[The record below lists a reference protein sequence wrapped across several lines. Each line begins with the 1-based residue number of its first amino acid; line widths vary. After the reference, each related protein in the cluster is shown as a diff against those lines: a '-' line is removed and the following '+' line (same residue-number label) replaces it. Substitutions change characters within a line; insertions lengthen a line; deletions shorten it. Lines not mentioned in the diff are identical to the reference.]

1 MDEQTA
7 APWWR
12 RISWISLANMVL
24 LLLGVLGFWRDRI
37 IVNEAKLEQQTVTL
51 GEIKSDVG
59 ATRDLVQKTST
70 DVEVLKSQQTN
81 TAGKVDELGR
91 RMEGLEGSQQ
101 RLTER
106 VGVLEQRTRR

>member
-7 APWWR
+7 TPWWR
-12 RISWISLANMVL
+12 RISWISLANMIL

-51 GEIKSDVG
+51 GEIKGDVS
-59 ATRDLVQKTST
+59 ATRALVQKTST
-70 DVEVLKSQQTN
+70 DVEVLKTQQSN
-81 TAGKVDELGR
+81 TQNKVDELGK
-91 RMEGLEGSQQ
+91 RMTDLEDDQDK
-101 RLTER
+101 LTER

>member
-7 APWWR
+7 TPWWR

-70 DVEVLKSQQTN
+70 DVEVLKTQQSN
-81 TAGKVDELGR
+81 MQNKVDDLDD
-91 RMEGLEGSQQ
+91 RMGNLEGKQEK
-101 RLTER
+101 LTER
-106 VGVLEQRTRR
+106 MGVIEQRIRR